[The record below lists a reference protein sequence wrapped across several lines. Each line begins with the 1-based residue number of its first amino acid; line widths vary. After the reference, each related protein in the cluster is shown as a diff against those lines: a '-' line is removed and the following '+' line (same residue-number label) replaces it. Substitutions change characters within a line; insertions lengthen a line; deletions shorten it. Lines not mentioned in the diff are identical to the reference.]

1 MQKKHFKL
9 SLWTGLSLLLCS
21 QSFAA
26 VVPAGTKL
34 AKNQVLN
41 IDNQSEIT
49 SLDPNKSSDNLANN
63 ILFDLYEP
71 LIVNNSEGK
80 YVPGA
85 ATSWDVSKDGLTYTF
100 HLRKNALWSDGK
112 PVEAE
117 DFAYSF
123 RRLVDPKTAATYA
136 FMLNMVKN
144 ANKILEGKLKPES
157 LGVKALDKHT
167 FQVTLDTPTPYFLGL
182 VAIPQLVPLRKDLIE
197 KHGDQWVQAQY
208 LVTNG
213 AYVLKEWKVGDKISI
228 VRNKKYWDDK
238 NTVIENVNFLV
249 VTDKTASL
257 RLYQAG
263 QIDWT
268 YGLPPG
274 QSAKLKKEY
283 PNEIHASPSLSTH
296 YFMFNTKVPALSD
309 VRVRKALS
317 MTVDRNALAKHI
329 MDKGEKAHYDLPP
342 LGIANY
348 SPYEPEWAKW
358 SSEKRITEAKKLYAE
373 AGFSEKN
380 PLKIKY
386 SLDVNDTS
394 KKYATAIASMW
405 EKSLGAKVELISSEW
420 KVHLTNLHEKKY
432 EVTLSLWGA
441 DFNDPYNFAVLI
453 EGKNPQNQT
462 NYASKRFDD
471 LLAATNLELNLDKRK
486 ILMKEALKMA
496 LEDYPVAP
504 IASGTS
510 MRLIKPYV
518 KGASFKNPM
527 DIHLRKDLYIVSH
540 DGNS

>member
-1 MQKKHFKL
+1 MQKKHVKL
-9 SLWTGLSLLLCS
+9 SLWTGLSFLLCA

-41 IDNQSEIT
+41 IDNQSEIS
-49 SLDPNKSSDNLANN
+49 SLDPNKSSDNLAAN
-63 ILFDLYEP
+63 IMFDLYEP
-71 LIVNNSEGK
+71 LIVGNSEGK
-80 YVPGA
+80 YAPGA
-85 ATSWDVSKDGLTYTF
+85 ATHWDISKDGLTYTF

-123 RRLVDPKTAATYA
+123 RRLVDPKTAATFA

-144 ANKILEGKLKPES
+144 ANNILEGKLKPES
-157 LGVKALDKHT
+157 LGVKALDKNT
-167 FQVTLDTPTPYFLGL
+167 FQVTLESRTPYFLGV
-182 VAIPQLVPLRKDLIE
+182 VAINQLVPLRKDLIE
-197 KHGDQWVQAQY
+197 KHGDKWVQAQN

-213 AYVLKEWKVGDKISI
+213 AYILKEWKVGDKISI

-249 VTDKTASL
+249 VTDKTAAL

-274 QSAKLKKEY
+274 QSAKLKGEY
-283 PNEIHASPSLSTH
+283 PNEIRTSPSLSTH
-296 YFMFNTKVPALSD
+296 YFMFNTKVPGLSD
-309 VRVRKALS
+309 VRVRKALA
-317 MTVDRNALAKHI
+317 MAVDRNALAKHI
-329 MDKGEKAHYDLPP
+329 YDKGEKAHYDLPP

-348 SPYEPEWAKW
+348 SPYEPEWSKW
-358 SSEKRITEAKKLYAE
+358 SNEKRIAEAKKLYAE

-386 SLDVNDTS
+386 SLDVNETS
-394 KKYATAIASMW
+394 RKYATAIASMW
-405 EKSLGAKVELISSEW
+405 EKNLGTKVELTSSEW
-420 KVHLTNLHEKKY
+420 KVYLTNLHEKKY
-432 EVTLSLWGA
+432 EVALTLWGA
-441 DFNDPYNFAVLI
+441 DFNDPYNFAALI
-453 EGKNPQNQT
+453 EGSNPQNQT
-462 NYASKRFDD
+462 NYANKSFDD
-471 LLAATNLELNLDKRK
+471 LLAATNLELNLEKRK
-486 ILMKEALKMA
+486 ILMRDALKTA
-496 LEDYPVAP
+496 LEDYPVSP

-527 DIHLRKDLYIVSH
+527 DIYLRKDLYIVSH